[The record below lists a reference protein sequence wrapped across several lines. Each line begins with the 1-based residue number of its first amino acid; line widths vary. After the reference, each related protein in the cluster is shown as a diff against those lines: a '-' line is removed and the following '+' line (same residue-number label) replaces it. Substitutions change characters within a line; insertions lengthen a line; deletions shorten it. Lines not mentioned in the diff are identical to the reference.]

1 MMDYPTILYDK
12 GTYETPAD
20 RKRSFLVNPNLYF
33 YRKLLGIVIRS
44 GRMAKRG
51 EYDNQA
57 WVDSSFDVMVALEDI
72 GVEFSI
78 TGLDN
83 LVSFEGP
90 ANIIS
95 NHMSSLETLVLPCLI
110 EPVKHTTF
118 IVKQELL
125 EYPYFKYVLG
135 SRDPIT
141 VGRENP
147 RQDLVKSLQEGSEK
161 LQEGTSIIIFP
172 QRTRSAKFEPD
183 SFNTLGIKLAQRNDA
198 YYLPVALATDAWGEG
213 KFIKDFGKM
222 APEKTVHIAF
232 GEPRK
237 VTNSAEDHQFVLDF
251 IRDHLIQWDR
261 DDCLEE

>member
-1 MMDYPTILYDK
+1 MEYPNILYDE
-12 GTYETPAD
+12 GTYETPED
-20 RKRSFLVNPNLYF
+20 RKKSFLVNPNLYF
-33 YRKLLGIVIRS
+33 YRKLVGIVIRS

-51 EYDNQA
+51 EYHNQE

-72 GVEFSI
+72 GVQFSI

-90 ANIIS
+90 ANFIS

-125 EYPYFKYVLG
+125 DYPYFKYVLG
-135 SRDPIT
+135 SRNPIA

-161 LQEGTSIIIFP
+161 LQDGTSIIIFP
-172 QRTRSAKFEPD
+172 QRTRSAKFEPET
-183 SFNTLGIKLAQRNDA
+183 FNSLGIKLAQRNDA
-198 YYLPVALATDAWGEG
+198 HYIPVALATDAWGEG
-213 KFIKDFGKM
+213 NFIKDFGKM
-222 APEKTVHIAF
+222 DPEKTVHIAF

-237 VTNSAEDHQFVLDF
+237 VSDGGEEHQFVLDY
-251 IRDHLIQWDR
+251 IRDHLIAWGR
-261 DDCLEE
+261 EDCLDE